1 MIQKVIN
8 ILMER
13 DNMTSSEAKDL
24 IDETRE
30 MIIREPE
37 DVEQIMAE
45 QLGLEPDYLFDVLGF

>member
-1 MIQKVIN
+1 MIQRVIN
-8 ILMER
+8 ILIER

-37 DVEQIMAE
+37 DAEQIMAE

>member
-1 MIQKVIN
+1 MIQRVIN
-8 ILMER
+8 ILMKR

-37 DVEQIMAE
+37 DAEQIMAE

>member
-1 MIQKVIN
+1 MIQRVIN

-13 DNMTSSEAKDL
+13 DNMTSSKAKDL

-37 DVEQIMAE
+37 DAEQIMAE